1 MKVKKIIKTIIV
13 FIITMILVCVLFSV
27 LSSVITG
34 NSDKIFS
41 RTLNY
46 LLYIIGYGSLIHENL
61 ILQDLFGV
69 FGIVTISILSAYLT
83 VNLFWRVDDVFVSSH
98 MAIWESAD
106 EKYHASVIVGNKGK
120 NLCKLEL
127 SFVAYDENKNYMGD
141 LGKTFAYP
149 LLIKN
154 GIWKIDMPINNG
166 FLYDVLRTIRK
177 GRKDC
182 MIYATFEYVDSE
194 TGQSSIKVNEYDSD
208 HIFVS
213 NIKGGFY
220 NGSVCDKNLKWKQF
234 KHIDKNMKQD
244 FVFNN
249 WICRNIVA
257 FDLNQ
262 TKAINKNNIK
272 IITNVNDVD
281 KRFNLQADVDLC
293 NTNNPPDFVMAL
305 LEFTGPYQDWS
316 GYYSKG
322 SSFQLEI
329 SGDEGISDM
338 QLEIKDKSGAKLID
352 EKIIVTDVVT
362 KHSFKLNNNKNFN
375 PESFSEIKEICFT
388 VFNKSNVPVKGSFKI
403 YSCEILIE
411 ED

>member
-1 MKVKKIIKTIIV
+1 MKIKKIIKTIIV

-46 LLYIIGYGSLIHENL
+46 LLYIIGYGSLIHESL

-83 VNLFWRVDDVFVSSH
+83 VNLFWRVDDVFLSSH
-98 MAIWESAD
+98 MAIWESED
-106 EKYHASVIVGNKGK
+106 EKYHASVLVGNKGK

-141 LGKTFAYP
+141 LGKAFAYP

-154 GIWKIDMPINNG
+154 GIWKIDIPINNG

-213 NIKGGFY
+213 NIKDGFY

-234 KHIDKNMKQD
+234 KHIDKNIEGD
-244 FVFNN
+244 FIFNN

-262 TKAINKNNIK
+262 SKAINKNNIK
-272 IITNVNDVD
+272 VITNVNDVD
-281 KRFNLQADVDLC
+281 KSVNLQADVDFC
-293 NTNNPPDFVMAL
+293 NTNNPPDFAMAL

-316 GYYSKG
+316 GYYAKG
-322 SSFQLEI
+322 SCFQFEI
-329 SGDEGISDM
+329 SGDEGISDI

-362 KHSFKLNNNKNFN
+362 KHSFKLNNIKNFN

-388 VFNKSNVPVKGSFKI
+388 VFNKPNTSVKGSFKI

-411 ED
+411 E